1 MNDLKIIHSSNKDIW
16 EIDANDTLTYTTV
29 IYNLTGETLFNLDIE
44 INKPKEILFVDGT
57 CKLNG
62 EDWGL
67 NGERIYV
74 KEIKPRENIIL
85 NIDII
90 PNKNEFLDEIISYVK
105 VEYDKKIESEST
117 SYSNGNYNNPK
128 TFFELNESHDARM
141 SIISQG
147 LITPVISK
155 NVLISHDISKSS
167 VKVGEYVDFKFII
180 KNQSS
185 MIIENAILENTSNAK
200 LDIDSKSIYIN
211 GVYYNK
217 NLGKKEIYIGTINPK
232 ETLLVSFRGKFKKL
246 NSLDAISNKGNLYF
260 FYKNNSYRHLSKSC
274 ESNEVILDLFP
285 NVTQSINISKLIEI
299 PQENPKAKQ
308 VLDIF
313 NYDIKITSQNIV
325 QKNPCQNKTLFLD
338 GYILGRVTY
347 SSDTEEDDYYD
358 NKIYVLEYEL
368 PFKSDIITPT
378 DFNEFFSIIP
388 KIQFID
394 ANLIQKDR
402 VYINA
407 ILDIDIIEE

>member
-285 NVTQSINISKLIEI
+285 NVTKSINLSKLIEI
-299 PQENPKAKQ
+299 QQENPKAKQ

>member
-62 EDWGL
+62 EDWEL

-285 NVTQSINISKLIEI
+285 NVTKSINLSKLIEI